1 MHSVVIPV
9 QKKGG
14 REITEAG
21 IQMVLHQ
28 PKLISFL
35 NFFFFLQENP
45 MGSNIP
51 VGFYGKVILKH
62 TDFLIMN
69 SVLLHIF
76 ELHISDPF

>member
-1 MHSVVIPV
+1 
-9 QKKGG
+9 
-14 REITEAG
+14 
-21 IQMVLHQ
+21 
-28 PKLISFL
+28 
-35 NFFFFLQENP
+35 